1 MHFNYAAA
9 ALAALLP
16 LCSAQTYSK
25 CNPLKQ
31 SGCEPNPGMGA
42 NFNSDFTTGDG
53 ALGGWKTTAGKV
65 TAGGQGAEFTLAKRG
80 DAPTI
85 DTNGY
90 FLFGKVEVVMKAAP
104 GQGIVSSIVLE
115 SSALDEIDWEAL
127 GGDTT
132 QIQTN
137 YFGKGDTSSYD
148 RATFVNMASPQADY
162 HTYTIDWNKDQTTW
176 AVDGNIVRTLNYNDA
191 KGGTRYPQTPMR
203 LRLGIWAGGDPGN
216 AQGTIQWAGGLTDYT
231 KAPFTMYVKSVN
243 IVNYTP
249 SDSYTYSDNSGSWQ
263 SIKNSASSP
272 EPRSTSST
280 TDTPSTPS
288 STESAPSSEPATQ
301 SSTSSTSSPTGFIT
315 STTSSTAGST
325 TDTTESTTGTATGTT
340 TGSSSE
346 SGSGS
351 TTAESS
357 SSTGSSGAG
366 ASTTESSVPG
376 SSSGAG
382 SSTGA
387 GSGSGSASSSA
398 AGATSTVPLSNS
410 ATTPYSGSFM
420 GLMTIMGLMTAMLQL

>member
-1 MHFNYAAA
+1 MYFNYAAA
-9 ALAALLP
+9 TLAALLP
-16 LCSAQTYSK
+16 LCSAQTYSA
-25 CNPLKQ
+25 CNPLKE
-31 SGCEPNPGMGA
+31 SGCKPNPGMGS

-53 ALGGWKTTAGKV
+53 ALGGWTTTAGKV
-65 TAGGQGAEFTLAKRG
+65 TTGGQGAEFTLAKKG

-85 DTNGY
+85 DTSDY

-104 GQGIVSSIVLE
+104 GTGIVSSIVLE
-115 SSALDEIDWEAL
+115 SDALDEIDWEAL

-176 AVDGNIVRTLNYNDA
+176 SVDGNVVRTLNYNDA
-191 KGGTRYPQTPMR
+191 KGGSRYPQTPMR
-203 LRLGIWAGGDPGN
+203 LRLGIWAGGDPDN
-216 AQGTIQWAGGLTDYT
+216 APGTIEWAGGQTDYSQ
-231 KAPFTMYVKSVN
+231 APFTMYVKSVN

-263 SIKNSASSP
+263 SVKNSGSGSSP

-280 TDTPSTPS
+280 S
-288 STESAPSSEPATQ
+288 STAESASSSEPATE
-301 SSTSSTSSPTGFIT
+301 SSTTSKTSPTGFIT
-315 STTSSTAGST
+315 STTSSTTGST
-325 TDTTESTTGTATGTT
+325 TDSTESTTGTTTGTT

-357 SSTGSSGAG
+357 SSTGSSSAG
-366 ASTTESSVPG
+366 ASTTESSAPG

-387 GSGSGSASSSA
+387 GSASGSASSSA

-410 ATTPYSGSFM
+410 ATTPYGGSFM
-420 GLMTIMGLMTAMLQL
+420 GLMTVMGLMTAMLQL

>member
-1 MHFNYAAA
+1 MHFNYTAAT
-9 ALAALLP
+9 LAVLLP
-16 LCSAQTYSK
+16 LCSAQTFSK

-31 SGCEPNPGMGA
+31 SGCEPNPGMGS

-53 ALGGWKTTAGKV
+53 SLGGWTTTAGKV
-65 TAGGQGAEFTLAKRG
+65 TTGGQGAEFTLAKKG

-85 DTNGY
+85 DTSGF

-176 AVDGNIVRTLNYNDA
+176 SVDGNVVRTLNYNDA
-191 KGGTRYPQTPMR
+191 KGGSRYPQTPMR

-216 AQGTIQWAGGLTDYT
+216 APGTIEWAGGKTDYNQ
-231 KAPFTMYVKSVN
+231 APFTMYVKSVN
-243 IVNYTP
+243 IVNYNP

-263 SIKNSASSP
+263 SVKGSGKST

-280 TDTPSTPS
+280 TDTPST
-288 STESAPSSEPATQ
+288 TESASSSEPATE
-301 SSTSSTSSPTGFIT
+301 SSTSSTASPTGFIT
-315 STTSSTAGST
+315 STTSSTTGST
-325 TDTTESTTGTATGTT
+325 TDSTESTTGTVSGTT
-340 TGSSSE
+340 TGSSE
-346 SGSGS
+346 TGSGS

-357 SSTGSSGAG
+357 SSTGSSSAG

-410 ATTPYSGSFM
+410 ATTPYGGSFM